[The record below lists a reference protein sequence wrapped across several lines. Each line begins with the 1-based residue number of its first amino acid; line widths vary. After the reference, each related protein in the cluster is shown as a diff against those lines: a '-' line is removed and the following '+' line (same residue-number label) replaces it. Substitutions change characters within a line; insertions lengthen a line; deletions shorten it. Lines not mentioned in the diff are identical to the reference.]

1 MIRFSD
7 IGLGMRNLESLS
19 SVSGYKEIKP
29 EGKMSDKDADD
40 FWNGVFSGE
49 NEAEELGSEEIISE
63 VYGRDED
70 DFSFETDLESPEI
83 KGALEPFKN
92 ENWMLLSDVEKMN
105 AIVTLKDVLSNE
117 LELNTSPEI
126 EFYTASPN
134 DCGSFLPEENKIM
147 VNNNILDDP
156 AEVVDTVAHE
166 MRHAYQFQCALRG
179 ETYMD
184 KLYAYNFD
192 HYIEPSIDEDDVFD
206 FIDYQDQLI
215 EAEARAYAK
224 IYRDEVSS

>member
-7 IGLGMRNLESLS
+7 IGMRNLESLS

-29 EGKMSDKDADD
+29 EGKLSDEDADS
-40 FWNGVFSGE
+40 FWDNIFSE
-49 NEAEELGSEEIISE
+49 KNEADESESEEIIAE

-70 DFSFETDLESPEI
+70 EFSIEVELDSPEI

-92 ENWMLLSDVEKMN
+92 ENWESLSDGEKKD
-105 AIVTLKDVLSNE
+105 AVVVLKDVISKE

-134 DCGSFLPEENKIM
+134 DCGAFFPEENKVM
-147 VNNNILDDP
+147 VNNNILDDSV
-156 AEVVDTVAHE
+156 EVVDTVAHE

-179 ETYMD
+179 ETHMD
-184 KLYAYNFD
+184 KLYAFNFD
-192 HYIEPSIDEDDVFD
+192 NYIVPSLDEDGVFD

-224 IYRDEVSS
+224 LYRNEVSS